1 MAISPMPFISPLL
14 SETMGN
20 LQRQKKPMFLGGE
33 WCGVQRERMGCG
45 KQKTTELHEEKST
58 TTFGEKR
65 VYTQEK
71 IEPIDD
77 IQMKRQRILKSLN
90 NESF

>member
-1 MAISPMPFISPLL
+1 MPFISPLL

-20 LQRQKKPMFLGGE
+20 LWRKKKPVFLGGE

-45 KQKTTELHEEKST
+45 KQKMTELNEKKSS
-58 TTFGEKR
+58 TTFGEKC

-77 IQMKRQRILKSLN
+77 IQIKGQNILWGNQYNIVK
-90 NESF
+90 